1 MQYLGFFLVFVAFVA
16 GLFGLVQHLKGK
28 KILSAPF
35 KRTGEIAANPGV
47 ADAKGI
53 VSCEGA
59 VQPLQQFVAPCSG
72 QPCLYYEVEIIRE
85 WEKTVSTEDGVKTE
99 KGKDSLQTVKSGPV
113 FAVNDG
119 SGPVYVNPDGGMD
132 VELDKSFEQSQNVA
146 YGTVIFGNFRTE
158 VSAPGGDK
166 YSRGVKAIEKIVPPG
181 GNLFV
186 MGQLDN
192 GQIIKPKGML
202 GTLRASR
209 KGRDHMIGAAKR
221 NKTIGLVAA
230 GVMMLPGVGL
240 SIFADPPAPV
250 AAGDNACNILDESK
264 AGQACTGKIT
274 SDDGS
279 DVKLTVTQAGTFVIH
294 GSAPKGKKIPLIAE
308 ISVKD
313 AAGKMFATNEHEEAE
328 VDLVPGDYTITVKDG
343 VKGASAKFKGGFS
356 FELTVKRT
364 ALKDGPGAVASG
376 GPAAVDTATT
386 TTGAAVP
393 AGMKPTVKAGAAI
406 VKPAVATAAA
416 LKPAA
421 TAAAASAK
429 PATSAAPAATGAA
442 AKAPAAAA
450 PAAAPPAASAKKPN

>member
-1 MQYLGFFLVFVAFVA
+1 MQYLGFFLVFIAFVA

-35 KRTGEIAANPGV
+35 KRTGEIAANPGA

-99 KGKDSLQTVKSGPV
+99 KGKDTLQTVKSGPV

-119 SGPVYVNPDGGMD
+119 SGPVHVNPDGGMD
-132 VELDKSFEQSQNVA
+132 VELDKSFEQAQNVA

-158 VSAPGGDK
+158 VSAAGGDK
-166 YSRGVKAIEKIVPPG
+166 HSRGVKAIEKIVPPG

-186 MGQLDN
+186 MGQLEN
-192 GQIIKPKGML
+192 GQIVKPKGMH

-221 NKTIGLVAA
+221 NKTIGLAAA
-230 GVMMLPGVGL
+230 GVMMLPGLGL

-250 AAGDNACNILDESK
+250 AAGDDACNILDESK
-264 AGQACTGKIT
+264 AEKPCSGKIT

-279 DVKLTVTQAGTFVIH
+279 NVPFKVTQAGTFVIH
-294 GSAPKGKKIPLIAE
+294 GNAPKGKKIPLIAE

-313 AAGKMFATNEHEEAE
+313 ATGAMLVTGEHEEAE
-328 VDLVPGDYTITVKDG
+328 VDLAPGDYTINIKDG
-343 VKGASAKFKGGFS
+343 IKGAAAKFKGGFS
-356 FELTVKRT
+356 FELSVKRT
-364 ALKDGPGAVASG
+364 ALKDDPSAVASG
-376 GPAAVDTATT
+376 SPAAVDTATP

-393 AGMKPTVKAGAAI
+393 AAAKPTVKAGAAI
-406 VKPAVATAAA
+406 VKPAVATGAAV
-416 LKPAA
+416 KPAA
-421 TAAAASAK
+421 AAAK
-429 PATSAAPAATGAA
+429 PAAPAAS
-442 AKAPAAAA
+442 AP
-450 PAAAPPAASAKKPN
+450 KK